1 MKGKLIYTKQLG
13 KSVALQAQSA
23 KMGKLHV
30 IAGDSNWKVVSEG
43 SVKALRV
50 FSTVEK
56 AIDFAKNVTLGICAL
71 PYMNLIFPLNYMNA
85 FNNPNWH
92 NQPPKQKHS
101 IRH

>member
-56 AIDFAKNVTLGICAL
+56 AIDVAKNIASAKTGEVVVHEGNGNIKSRITYSLV
-71 PYMNLIFPLNYMNA
+71 
-85 FNNPNWH
+85 
-92 NQPPKQKHS
+92 K
-101 IRH
+101 

>member
-56 AIDFAKNVTLGICAL
+56 AIDFAKNIASAKTGEVVVHEGNGKIKSRITYSLV
-71 PYMNLIFPLNYMNA
+71 
-85 FNNPNWH
+85 
-92 NQPPKQKHS
+92 K
-101 IRH
+101 